1 MKDLIIFQK
10 MYDFILWIYPTI
22 KKFPK
27 SEQYVLG
34 QRIEQTCL
42 NILEHI
48 IASVTTK
55 QSVGELAKADIEL
68 EKLRIFI
75 RLSKDLQCMDFK
87 KYEHASKQVVE
98 IGKLLGGM
106 LKSSTFVSNKL

>member
-55 QSVGELAKADIEL
+55 HAITELKQADIEL

-106 LKSSTFVSNKL
+106 LRANREVTHA

>member
-34 QRIEQTCL
+34 QRIEQTSL
-42 NILEHI
+42 TILEHI

-55 QSVGELAKADIEL
+55 QAFVELKKADIEL

-75 RLSKDLQCMDFK
+75 RLAKDLQCMDFK
-87 KYEHASKQVVE
+87 KYEFASKQVVE
-98 IGKLLGGM
+98 IGKLLGGFM
-106 LKSSTFVSNKL
+106 RANREVVHE